1 MSRVRMSW
9 DWVKGY
15 PIFVYT
21 VFIDHCKFDVK
32 LVKGERGNQNA
43 PGFGPNAPAWH
54 EYVQSGFR
62 GKNEV
67 VKQAF
72 KMAKAFLRQEGVR

>member
-1 MSRVRMSW
+1 MSRVKMDW

-21 VFIDHCKFDVK
+21 VWISPNKFDVK
-32 LVKGERGNQNA
+32 LVKGMKGNQNA
-43 PGFGPNAPAWH
+43 PGFGPKAPAWH
-54 EYVQSGFR
+54 QYTQSGYSS
-62 GKNEV
+62 KDEV

-72 KMAKAFLRQEGVR
+72 KMARGFLKQEGVR